1 VRVLNICDAD
11 NAGVG
16 IKLTEAVNALPGHQA
31 RHIRMVPHKFGYP
44 CDIQTRD
51 PETIKKWVEW
61 ADVVNTHI
69 GFRPLRQGGERLRPK
84 HLIVT
89 YHGRHYRRHHHE
101 CHINAKEAGAVKSL
115 CTTPDLS
122 QFGGAEWLPTAIP
135 ATKYA
140 RMRRPRNGGK
150 PVVCMTPSE
159 PTSRR
164 AGVRKVREALG
175 DRKDLRLLVV
185 AEVKHSEALWAK
197 SVADIFIDR
206 FELGLGVSGLEA
218 MAMGIPTI
226 ANACPETEGWIR
238 KAVGHLPY
246 CRASVEE
253 IGEAVDKLLTD
264 QAFYDEW
271 AYRAQRYIWRW
282 HNYPVVAQR
291 YVRICKGVMAR

>member
-1 VRVLNICDAD
+1 VKILNVCDAD

-51 PETIKKWVEW
+51 PETIRKWVEW
-61 ADVVNTHI
+61 ADVVNAHI
-69 GFRPLRQGGERLRPK
+69 GFRPLRLGGGTLRPK

-135 ATKYA
+135 ADEYA

-159 PTSRR
+159 SNSRR
-164 AGVRKVREALG
+164 ARVREVREALG
-175 DRKDLRLLVV
+175 NRKDLRLLVV
-185 AEVKHSEALWAK
+185 AEARHRETLWAK
-197 SVADIFIDR
+197 AAADVFIDR

-226 ANACPETEGWIR
+226 ADASPETEKWICG
-238 KAVGHLPY
+238 AVGCLPY
-246 CRASVEE
+246 YKAPIEGIE
-253 IGEAVDKLLTD
+253 EAVDKLLTD
-264 QAFYDEW
+264 KAFYDEW
-271 AYRAQRYIWRW
+271 SYRAQRYIWRL

-291 YVRICKGVMAR
+291 YVRICKGVMSR